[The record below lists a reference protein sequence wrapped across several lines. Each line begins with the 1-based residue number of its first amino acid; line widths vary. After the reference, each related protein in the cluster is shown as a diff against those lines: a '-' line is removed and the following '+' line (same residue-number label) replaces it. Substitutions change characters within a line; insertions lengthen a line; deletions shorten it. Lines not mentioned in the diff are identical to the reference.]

1 MQGIISPEYGIKTG
15 EKGDGVI
22 LSRKIFCTVE
32 PNAETR
38 ESQRQ
43 EFVQAFVDLLTG
55 GDPVGY
61 YNRIERSKA
70 AADKEK

>member
-1 MQGIISPEYGIKTG
+1 MN
-15 EKGDGVI
+15 
-22 LSRKIFCTVE
+22 RKILCVVE

-43 EFVQAFVDLLTG
+43 EFIQAFVDLLTG

-61 YNRIERSKA
+61 YNQIEHSRA
-70 AADKEK
+70 AESEAQA